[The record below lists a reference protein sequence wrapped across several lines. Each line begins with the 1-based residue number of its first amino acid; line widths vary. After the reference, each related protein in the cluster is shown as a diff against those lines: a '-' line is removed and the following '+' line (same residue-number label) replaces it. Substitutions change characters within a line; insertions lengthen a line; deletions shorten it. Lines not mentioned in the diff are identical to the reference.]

1 MTLTVFLSFLSYNF
15 LEKFWF
21 WFLHDSL
28 DDTDSLVHHF
38 GPDGNISTVVGQL
51 DVLGLQR
58 MRSGDFSDPLTF
70 YYEVKTFCFA
80 EEISELTL
88 TLPSPSLLQKLF
100 RNNSLRPILSRYQTV
115 F

>member
-1 MTLTVFLSFLSYNF
+1 M
-15 LEKFWF
+15 
-21 WFLHDSL
+21 HDSL

-38 GPDGNISTVVGQL
+38 GPDGNISTVVGQF

-100 RNNSLRPILSRYQTV
+100 RNNSLRPISLDIKLYSNIKDKQLQHTHPAQDDV
-115 F
+115 DLHS